1 MNIQDVVEQE
11 LEKNIKI
18 KLNDLESAVK
28 TSVPDATIGEICKY
42 RAIWL
47 RQQKN
52 NVK

>member
-1 MNIQDVVEQE
+1 MNIEDIVERE
-11 LEKNIKI
+11 LEKNAKI
-18 KLNDLESAVK
+18 NLNDLESAVK
-28 TSVPDATIGEICKY
+28 TNIPDATIGEICKH